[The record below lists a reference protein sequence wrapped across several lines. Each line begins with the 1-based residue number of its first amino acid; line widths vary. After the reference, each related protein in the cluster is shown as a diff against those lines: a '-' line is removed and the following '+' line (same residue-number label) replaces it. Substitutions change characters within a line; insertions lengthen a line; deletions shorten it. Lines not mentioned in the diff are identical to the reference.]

1 MNKIIE
7 PEYTVINFLGEEL
20 LSGDKSSC
28 ISYAIWEFAEQHTSC
43 LKVLSPNGDY
53 IFINSNG
60 HTTYLD

>member
-1 MNKIIE
+1 MYI
-7 PEYTVINFLGEEL
+7 VIDFLGTIL
-20 LSGDKSSC
+20 FSGEKSSC